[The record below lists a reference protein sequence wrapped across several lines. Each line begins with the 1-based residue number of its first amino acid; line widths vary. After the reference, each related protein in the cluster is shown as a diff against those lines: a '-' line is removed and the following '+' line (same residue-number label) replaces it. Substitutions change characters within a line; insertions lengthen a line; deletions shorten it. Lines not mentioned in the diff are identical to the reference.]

1 MPHIPYPDVSTL
13 PDTVRTMLEGT
24 PLNVVRIGAHA
35 SPELFQA
42 QGQLGWAIAK
52 PDVLAPPVR
61 ETTILRVAYLSN
73 SAYEL
78 HHHIPLGK
86 AAGLTDAELTAIA
99 TQDYAGL
106 DPLLAAVARFTDEV
120 VVHLAPS
127 AATLDAL
134 RAHVPDRVL
143 VNILLTIGCYM
154 SIARLIA
161 ATGIEIDDHPL
172 QHLASGTDDPSH

>member
-1 MPHIPYPDVSTL
+1 MPRIPYPDVSTL
-13 PDTVRTMLEGT
+13 PETVRKMLEGT

-52 PDVLAPPVR
+52 PEVLDPRIR
-61 ETTILRVAYLSN
+61 ETVILCVAYLSG
-73 SAYEL
+73 STYEL

-86 AAGLTDAELTAIA
+86 AAGLTDAELLAIA
-99 TQDYAGL
+99 AKDYDSL
-106 DPLLAAVARFTDEV
+106 DPLLGAVARFTDEV
-120 VVHLAPS
+120 VIQISPS
-127 AATLDAL
+127 DAAMDAL
-134 RAHVPDRVL
+134 RAQVSDRIL

-172 QHLASGTDDPSH
+172 QHLSSGMDDPSH